1 MIQEFYYTS
10 GAFFSKHCQCFLQ
23 SFAGFFLLL
32 LNRNFFSFLHAN
44 LPANT
49 CIKQSVTRKVIM
61 LYFMT
66 PWAWKTERT
75 KKRYNEMGPRRIPL
89 QYTIILLRSCIVI
102 FSKIVF
108 PAKHKQIQLLF
119 LFCILV
125 KRLFFFA
132 HFCHFFEKSSQ
143 GFIENTLWLNKVLVI
158 RSITYYLICE
168 NF

>member
-1 MIQEFYYTS
+1 MFWASEKKIMIQEFYQQ
-10 GAFFSKHCQCFLQ
+10 GRFSKHCQCFLQ

-49 CIKQSVTRKVIM
+49 CIKQSVTGKVIM

-89 QYTIILLRSCIVI
+89 
-102 FSKIVF
+102 
-108 PAKHKQIQLLF
+108 
-119 LFCILV
+119 
-125 KRLFFFA
+125 
-132 HFCHFFEKSSQ
+132 
-143 GFIENTLWLNKVLVI
+143 
-158 RSITYYLICE
+158 
-168 NF
+168 

>member
-1 MIQEFYYTS
+1 MIQEFYQQ
-10 GAFFSKHCQCFLQ
+10 GRFFQGIVNVFYNLSP
-23 SFAGFFLLL
+23 AFFLLL

-49 CIKQSVTRKVIM
+49 CIKQRVTGKAIM

-125 KRLFFFA
+125 KSLFFFA